1 MSTLKKIN
9 IGGKIYDLESS
20 ESSNKAELVFATS
33 YYNEGML
40 SPWTIDFP
48 TDVSLKDKEFYLI
61 RIRSTETAEE
71 YQFSFV
77 FYGSNLNIPFVFED
91 DREEKC
97 LFNCVIKSNSV
108 VFENFFYQGAAEEIQ
123 MSLYKL
129 PYTL

>member
-9 IGGKIYDLESS
+9 IGGETYDL
-20 ESSNKAELVFATS
+20 ESSNKAELVFSTS
-33 YYNEGML
+33 YYNDEML

-61 RIRSTETAEE
+61 RISSTNTAEE

-77 FYGSNLNIPFVFED
+77 FYGNDLNIPFVFED

-97 LFNCVIKSNSV
+97 PFNCLIKSNSI
-108 VFENFFYQGAAEEIQ
+108 VFENLLYQGTAQEIQ
-123 MSLYKL
+123 MNLYKL